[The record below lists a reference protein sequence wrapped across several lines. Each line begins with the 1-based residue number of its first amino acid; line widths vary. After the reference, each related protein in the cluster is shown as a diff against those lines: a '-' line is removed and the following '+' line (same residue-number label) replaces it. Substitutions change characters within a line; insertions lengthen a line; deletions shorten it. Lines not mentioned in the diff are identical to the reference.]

1 MDQSFRGGQDRGPS
15 ADTLG
20 GIGAAAV
27 AFLDALAR
35 REPCA
40 LPRAAEAL
48 PPPAPQPAQQPAG
61 APGKLLSSARVTL
74 CSTGSLLGDGECH
87 TPDVIQ
93 AESMDCQP
101 CL

>member
-1 MDQSFRGGQDRGPS
+1 MDQSFRAGQDRGPS

-40 LPRAAEAL
+40 LPRAADAL
-48 PPPAPQPAQQPAG
+48 PPPAPPPAQQLAG
-61 APGKLLSSARVTL
+61 ASGKTPGQAPVLPAAALALLWGRESAHRKLLRR
-74 CSTGSLLGDGECH
+74 CINCR
-87 TPDVIQ
+87 
-93 AESMDCQP
+93 P
-101 CL
+101 CP